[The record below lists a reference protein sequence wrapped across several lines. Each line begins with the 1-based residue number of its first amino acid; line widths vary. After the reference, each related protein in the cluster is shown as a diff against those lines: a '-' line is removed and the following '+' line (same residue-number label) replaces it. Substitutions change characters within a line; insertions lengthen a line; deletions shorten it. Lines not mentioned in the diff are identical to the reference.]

1 VPNCHAAYHD
11 SSSVSARQRSDS
23 CVVKTGL
30 CLSILAYLL
39 DWSLFF
45 LHLLFLFLL
54 FRSTLLLFYFF
65 GTSSF
70 SLPVFSFFLFGHVPS
85 CSVWPA
91 LCVGLAA
98 LCLLPVWFRGAVLC
112 RLGRPRCMR
121 LVDIMFF
128 LGVLL
133 ARTPVPTAT
142 VSPLPSRQRGT
153 LYLPVIDLA
162 PRGEGGMVASAEEA
176 ESSAAPPAR
185 TAPLRSSPSSAL
197 PEDSSHG
204 SRERKNSFMSPK
216 RPAHTHN
223 RRKALHL

>member
-1 VPNCHAAYHD
+1 MCVCVMPHSMTPARSRLDSGVTPAYSQDRALSFHFGL
-11 SSSVSARQRSDS
+11 SLGLVFVLSPSPAFISPCSCYYFLVS
-23 CVVKTGL
+23 
-30 CLSILAYLL
+30 
-39 DWSLFF
+39 
-45 LHLLFLFLL
+45 
-54 FRSTLLLFYFF
+54 
-65 GTSSF
+65 SSF

-112 RLGRPRCMR
+112 RLGRRRCMR

-142 VSPLPSRQRGT
+142 VSPLLSRQRGT

-162 PRGEGGMVASAEEA
+162 PRGESGMDAFAEEA
-176 ESSAAPPAR
+176 DSSASFASSDRPSAVLPIVRPPR
-185 TAPLRSSPSSAL
+185 GLLVWVS
-197 PEDSSHG
+197 
-204 SRERKNSFMSPK
+204 
-216 RPAHTHN
+216 
-223 RRKALHL
+223 